1 MTHLTYGPA
10 RPALVVSLAT
20 NAHNTGATMTPHA
33 KSRLTRFAFAFPVAV
48 AGALIV
54 VGVITGGAVP
64 PKSVAST
71 AVSGIE
77 INELMS
83 NVDATKLPTTEISD
97 LF

>member
-1 MTHLTYGPA
+1 
-10 RPALVVSLAT
+10 
-20 NAHNTGATMTPHA
+20 
-33 KSRLTRFAFAFPVAV
+33 
-48 AGALIV
+48 LIV

-71 AVSGIE
+71 AVPGIE